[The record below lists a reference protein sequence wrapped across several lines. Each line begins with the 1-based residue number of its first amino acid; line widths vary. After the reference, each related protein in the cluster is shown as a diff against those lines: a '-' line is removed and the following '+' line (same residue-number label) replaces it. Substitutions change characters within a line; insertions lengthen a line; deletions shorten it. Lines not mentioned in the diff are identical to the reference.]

1 LNHCFDKLIF
11 FHLVI
16 STQFGHIPDI
26 AYEEIKRMHDEQQ
39 AQPPQPASLP
49 FFAPS
54 FVSNTRSPSINASSN
69 NNTLFLSS
77 NQTRPIDRDLSPNNS
92 ISVARTRSFASNAPH
107 RTSVVAASTNVSNPV
122 YQTPLFATNKQTAS
136 NPPRV
141 GTNRSSPPP
150 GPNSSSSSYAMN
162 RSLPIST
169 SPNVRHRTNRQQ
181 QAQPTV
187 ANALSNPS
195 LTIGNNGQP
204 RSNYE
209 TTYRASFIKPIIP

>member
-1 LNHCFDKLIF
+1 
-11 FHLVI
+11 
-16 STQFGHIPDI
+16 
-26 AYEEIKRMHDEQQ
+26 
-39 AQPPQPASLP
+39 
-49 FFAPS
+49 
-54 FVSNTRSPSINASSN
+54 
-69 NNTLFLSS
+69 
-77 NQTRPIDRDLSPNNS
+77 
-92 ISVARTRSFASNAPH
+92 
-107 RTSVVAASTNVSNPV
+107 
-122 YQTPLFATNKQTAS
+122 LFATNKQTAS
-136 NPPRV
+136 NPPRI